1 MTDATEPTPV
11 AQRTWRSRL
20 IEVAVWAFS
29 PLAIIIVGHVLAAI
43 LGASG
48 PRVIVVASLVAL
60 GFGGF
65 FLLRPSRRF
74 HVGRA
79 RAAGLVYAGIFTA
92 LTQIPAPPATE
103 EISPPAETATT
114 ADAAPTPARTE
125 PDAGPTLYPWPFD
138 APSVTLACRNPTARR
153 AGMVTATTPDG
164 REYAVNGTAR
174 SRYPDVDPIWLD
186 DPQVAGLKVNIG
198 GAIDRGLA
206 LCLGANRAASPLRV
220 TPGQAPPPPVQ
231 TAQVSETLP
240 TIDDSAFSL
249 RIVSVEES
257 GNAVRGQIETN
268 MPLPIEIMVGVSL
281 RGQRD
286 DDIYI
291 GNDQRVRITASPQS
305 FSIPTTTSRGGLPSG
320 EYDVEATFYPRWGG
334 ANGPP
339 EARAIT
345 REIRATRR
353 ITLRGTGGS
362 ARDAAARNEAQRWL
376 MENTATGDRWNPAEF
391 ERRMGPSER
400 MRVTN
405 RTEIIVAYYFPRADA
420 TVFVNTLRNE
430 LVTWRLGRHDSL

>member
-1 MTDATEPTPV
+1 MTEATEPTPV
-11 AQRTWRSRL
+11 APRTLRSRL
-20 IEVAVWAFS
+20 IEIAIWVFS
-29 PLAIIIVGHVLAAI
+29 PLAIIIVGYVLAAL

-48 PRVIVVASLVAL
+48 PRVIVVASLIAL

-74 HVGRA
+74 HVGRG

-92 LTQIPAPPATE
+92 LTQIPLPPATQE
-103 EISPPAETATT
+103 VSPSAGASTT
-114 ADAAPTPARTE
+114 APLRAESESA
-125 PDAGPTLYPWPFD
+125 PTLYPWPFD

-174 SRYPDVDPIWLD
+174 SRYPEVDSIWLD

-220 TPGQAPPPPVQ
+220 MPGQAPPPPVQ
-231 TAQVSETLP
+231 PAQVAETLP
-240 TIDDSAFSL
+240 TIDDSAFEL
-249 RIVSVEES
+249 RIVNVEES
-257 GNAVRGQIETN
+257 GGAVRGQIETN
-268 MPLPIEIMVGVSL
+268 MPLPIEIMVGVAL

-286 DDIYI
+286 DDIFM
-291 GNDQRVRITASPQS
+291 GNDQRVRITESPHS

-400 MRVTN
+400 MPVTN